1 MIEKIKIENFTVF
14 DDVEFQ
20 FGNGINVIIG
30 DNGTGKSH
38 LLKLAY
44 SISTIAAQA
53 GKADSPPPKD
63 ELQRQI
69 ARKLVRVFRPDSLG
83 RLLRARQ
90 ESTDRRGNRGRS
102 HVVASFGSGVD
113 EWDFNFSS
121 RSDKGVVIDGNP
133 KKYPSADAIFV
144 PTKEVMSIYEGF
156 TKLYEDREF
165 KIDETYYDLC
175 VALSG
180 LPLKGPRLDQIKVLL
195 DPIEE
200 RLGGQVVRDGDKFY
214 LRSNQ
219 GKTEMPLVAEGL
231 RKVATLAH
239 LLRNGSLTKKGLVF
253 WDEPES
259 NLNARLIRDV
269 AEMLM
274 SLASQGVQVFIAT
287 HSFFLMK
294 EIDML
299 KRQDKRFSKVPCR
312 YFTLGYDNEDK
323 PVFEQGEDL
332 KSVSRIVAL
341 DEELAQYD
349 RELQGTLG
357 G

>member
-1 MIEKIKIENFTVF
+1 MLDKIKIENFTVF
-14 DDVEFQ
+14 DDVEFR
-20 FGNGINVIIG
+20 FGRGINVIIG

-44 SISTIAAQA
+44 SISTVAAQA

-69 ARKLVRVFRPDSLG
+69 ARKLVHVFRPDSLG

-90 ESTDRRGNRGRS
+90 EVTDRRGNRGRS
-102 HVVASFGSGVD
+102 HVVASFDSGVD
-113 EWDFNFSS
+113 AWDFNFSS
-121 RSDKGVVIDGNP
+121 RSDKGVVLEGNP

-156 TKLYEDREF
+156 AKLYLDREF

-175 VALSG
+175 LALSG
-180 LPLKGPRLDQIKVLL
+180 LPLKGPRLEQIKVLL

-214 LRSNQ
+214 LHSSQ

-239 LLRNGSLTKKGLVF
+239 LLRNGSLTQKGLVF

-299 KRQDKRFSKVPCR
+299 KRQVERFSKVPTR
-312 YFTLGYDNEDK
+312 FMTLGYDDNRQ
-323 PVFEQGEDL
+323 PVFEQGDNL
-332 KSVSRIVAL
+332 QQISRIVAL
-341 DEELAQYD
+341 DQELAQYD
-349 RELQGTLG
+349 RELQGA
-357 G
+357 